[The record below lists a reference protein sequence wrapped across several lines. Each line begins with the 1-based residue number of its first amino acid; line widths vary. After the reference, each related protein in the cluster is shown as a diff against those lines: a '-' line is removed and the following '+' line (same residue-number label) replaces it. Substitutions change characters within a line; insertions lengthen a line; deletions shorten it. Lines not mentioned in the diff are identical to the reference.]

1 MPPPD
6 LLHPH
11 TPTRRRGRRAP
22 PGTTPCHDPRF
33 ASIPQP
39 ALLRRRRCC
48 GDSSRDWRA
57 APRREASPPPA
68 RRTSEPL
75 RPSSKAG
82 RRLWRRPNWPG
93 DWRGRRFAR
102 RAKAPCAVVEAAT
115 AGRDRVT
122 PRWDRA
128 SGGLLWGG
136 VVVKC
141 FRHDAAN
148 QAVVLDAFE
157 GRGWPPSV
165 ADPLPRRAGLN
176 RKERLRETVRGLNRR
191 LAAGTIRFLSGGS
204 GAKSAGSQSD
214 KRRWICPILHP

>member
-1 MPPPD
+1 MSRPTFRVHSPAGPPS
-6 LLHPH
+6 
-11 TPTRRRGRRAP
+11 AP
-22 PGTTPCHDPRF
+22 
-33 ASIPQP
+33 AV
-39 ALLRRRRCC
+39 LRRFLT
-48 GDSSRDWRA
+48 GLEGRA
-57 APRREASPPPA
+57 APRGLPSPGPADVRAVEALLKGGPPTLEAAELAGRLAREVLRAA
-68 RRTSEPL
+68 GEGPL
-75 RPSSKAG
+75 R
-82 RRLWRRPNWPG
+82 
-93 DWRGRRFAR
+93 
-102 RAKAPCAVVEAAT
+102 AVVEAAT

-136 VVVKC
+136 VVVKR

-204 GAKSAGSQSD
+204 GGEI
-214 KRRWICPILHP
+214 RWVAVG